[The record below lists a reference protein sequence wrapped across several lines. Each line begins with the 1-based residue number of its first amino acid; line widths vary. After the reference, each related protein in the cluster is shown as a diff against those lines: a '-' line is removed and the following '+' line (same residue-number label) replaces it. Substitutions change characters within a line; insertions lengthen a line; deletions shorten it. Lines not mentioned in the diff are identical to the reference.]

1 MFTLVSPVLLF
12 NRPPPPPPPILSRV
26 FHIKEYNLSRY
37 IPFKTVLYGML
48 ATLHLAGGKQ

>member
-12 NRPPPPPPPILSRV
+12 NLPPPPPPILSRV

>member
-12 NRPPPPPPPILSRV
+12 NLPPPPILSRV